1 MADQATNTSLID
13 LLKGM
18 TADSIEASSLDVEAL
33 MLVRIAALVAVD
45 APVASYLLNLGAA
58 SDLDID
64 PERIHG
70 VLAAVAPIV
79 GTARVVSAASKI
91 AAGDRGRD
99 RVGRAR
105 RRGRKRRSNQ
115 QTARRPLF
123 RRPERG
129 RRAVRTLACNPA
141 RGATVPDVDPAPEP
155 AEAAAQADPP
165 P

>member
-13 LLKGM
+13 LVKGM

-58 SDLDID
+58 SELAID

-79 GTARVVSAASKI
+79 GTARVVSAASRI
-91 AAGDRGRD
+91 AAAIG
-99 RVGRAR
+99 VAI
-105 RRGRKRRSNQ
+105 
-115 QTARRPLF
+115 
-123 RRPERG
+123 E
-129 RRAVRTLACNPA
+129 LAEFS
-141 RGATVPDVDPAPEP
+141 DE
-155 AEAAAQADPP
+155 AEAAR
-165 P
+165 